1 MKSFDRNA
9 FNRGLA
15 HVTPI
20 IPGVIPFG
28 LMAGAIPVETGV
40 SPTMAMFMSIFVF
53 AGASQLAI
61 VQLIS
66 DNASYITILL
76 AALVINMRFAMYS
89 ASMAQH
95 FKGLGKASRLHSAYL
110 LTDQGF
116 ALSVNHFNDKQ
127 GLYYKLWYYLGIS
140 LPLWVL
146 WQTCTLAGAIL
157 GAGIPP
163 EWSLDFAIPLVF
175 LSLVVPAVK
184 DRSMLVAASVSAV
197 VATAIYPVSSSIA
210 ILVGALSGVLSAYAF
225 DRIYG
230 YDGAC

>member
-1 MKSFDRNA
+1 MSFNRSA
-9 FNRGLA
+9 FNRGVA
-15 HVTPI
+15 HVSPL

-28 LMAGAIPVETGV
+28 LMAGAVPVEAGV
-40 SPTMAMFMSIFVF
+40 SPAMAVFMSVFVF

-61 VQLIS
+61 VQLVS
-66 DNASYITILL
+66 DNASYVTILL
-76 AALVINMRFAMYS
+76 AALVINLRFAMYS
-89 ASMAQH
+89 ASMAPH
-95 FKGLGKASRLHSAYL
+95 FKGLEKPSRLYSPYL

-116 ALSVNHFNDKQ
+116 ALSVNHFNDCQ
-127 GLYYKLWYYLGIS
+127 GPYYKLWYYLGIS

-146 WQTCTLAGAIL
+146 WQVCTLTGAIL

-184 DRSMLVAASVSAV
+184 DRSMLVAALVSAV
-197 VATAIYPVSSSIA
+197 VATAIYPVSSSTA
-210 ILVGALSGVLSAYAF
+210 ILAGALSGVVSAYAF

-230 YDGAC
+230 YDGVC